1 VYDDPDEDGAYD
13 NSQRHLSDFIMQQQ
27 SNLEQAPRTI
37 PLLCL
42 KSNRQQ
48 SLYVDFNPGS
58 NQEEVD
64 LIKTVKDMRDDPD
77 LAALRIQCWWRTF
90 LGKLE
95 FEEMKKEHSRRERA
109 AVRLQC
115 MWRGR
120 MGYANMLKMRAKNHD
135 ESDGAMRIQGLWR
148 GKSSR
153 QMFNEKRADLKAE
166 NDSACRIQSLYRG
179 RQSRSETLRRKKAAR
194 SVGGGERAKRSSV
207 RNCYTWLHPLLIA
220 ASVFCVFSLK
230 MRLASLG
237 ADGKW
242 LGAVGRPWQNERTN
256 KVRVCLGDERSDQH
270 EHGEEEESAGGSKVC
285 AVAVLG
291 AERGGGRGGGV

>member
-1 VYDDPDEDGAYD
+1 MVPSHQSKLYIQPRNLLSLSQRTPKSTAPNFNPHYFKNYTDRVAQNNSTRVAKDRSPVHVYDDPDEDGAYD

-194 SVGGGERAKRSSV
+194 SVVATTTAWGEVS
-207 RNCYTWLHPLLIA
+207 
-220 ASVFCVFSLK
+220 
-230 MRLASLG
+230 
-237 ADGKW
+237 
-242 LGAVGRPWQNERTN
+242 
-256 KVRVCLGDERSDQH
+256 ERS
-270 EHGEEEESAGGSKVC
+270 EAPSEIAIHGYIHY
-285 AVAVLG
+285 
-291 AERGGGRGGGV
+291 